1 MNRREFS
8 RRLITGV
15 VGVGFSTS
23 SAFQSTK
30 QEATASDLQRA
41 DLPKEVAGVRLV
53 DSHIAKEAT
62 QLSLETSPPYLF
74 NHSVRTYLFGAL
86 LGRKARQVFDEELLY
101 LACLLHDLGLTERF
115 AGDMPFEIAGAEAAR
130 EFLEQRGISEERTAV
145 IWDGIAMHP
154 YAIASHKRPEISL
167 VASGA
172 AADVVGSDVSK
183 IPPAY
188 KEEVLYAFP
197 RLGFKKAFVR
207 TCAEIVRGHPGGAYR
222 SFMRDI
228 GEREVLGFSVPNI
241 CDAITE
247 APFAD

>member
-8 RRLITGV
+8 KRLTAGA
-15 VGVGFSTS
+15 VGVAFSTPS
-23 SAFQSTK
+23 VFQSTK
-30 QEATASDLQRA
+30 RETTASYSERA
-41 DLPKEVAGVRLV
+41 DLPREVAGIRLV
-53 DSHIAKEAT
+53 DSQIAKEAT

-86 LGRKARQVFDEELLY
+86 LGRQAKRVFDEELLY
-101 LACLLHDLGLTERF
+101 LACILHDLGLTERF
-115 AGDMPFEIAGAEAAR
+115 AGDIPFEIAGAEAAR
-130 EFLEQRGISEERTAV
+130 QFLEERGISEERTGV

-154 YAIASHKRPEISL
+154 YAIASHKQPEISL

-183 IPPAY
+183 IAPAY

-207 TCAEIVRGHPGGAYR
+207 TCAEIVRRHSGGAYR

-228 GEREVLGFSVPNI
+228 GEREVPGFSVPNI

-247 APFAD
+247 ASFED